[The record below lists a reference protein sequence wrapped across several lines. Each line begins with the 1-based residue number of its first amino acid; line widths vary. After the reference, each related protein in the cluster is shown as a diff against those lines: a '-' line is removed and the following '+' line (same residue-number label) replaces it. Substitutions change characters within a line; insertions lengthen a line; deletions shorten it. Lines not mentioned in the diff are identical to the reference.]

1 MLISRKSL
9 NSEFLED
16 GEKAEHVARLV
27 SKRAMESFIVN
38 IVLIVDGAVTKK
50 APRVLFETF
59 QN

>member
-16 GEKAEHVARLV
+16 GEKAEHVARLA

-38 IVLIVDGAVTKK
+38 MVLIVDGAVMKK
-50 APRVLFETF
+50 APRPRVI
-59 QN
+59 